1 MALDPHENEIDT
13 KLLRSDP
20 QGLVLRYQ
28 SMIRII
34 VRKYVA
40 SGMFDHASFEDV
52 VQSVNTALLR
62 NIVRAQVQYNGS
74 TLVKTYISSIIRN
87 ICLQLHHIEE
97 RTMPTERFDENDF
110 PRPNHIEERLAI
122 AHAIAVFRAILQQF
136 DHNGKLPRLL
146 LCLKLWY
153 RIPLESDDVVRWN
166 PQCSTVDL
174 RNLLSS
180 FGSRYDRMPHREIFR
195 VFTAFANKASKKEN
209 SDDAV
214 RKWTHEK
221 IAEILELMNGS
232 PPTASFDEESLGALV
247 EDYFS
252 PFLLNE

>member
-1 MALDPHENEIDT
+1 MAVYPNDNDIDT
-13 KLLRSDP
+13 TLLRSDP

-28 SMIRII
+28 GMIRII

-62 NIVRAQVQYNGS
+62 NIARAQVQYNGS

-97 RTMPTERFDENDF
+97 RQMPTERFDENDF

-122 AHAIAVFRAILQQF
+122 AHSIAVFRAILQQF
-136 DHNGKLPRLL
+136 DHHGKLPRLL

-153 RIPLESDDVVRWN
+153 RIPLDAGDVLRWN
-166 PQCSTVDL
+166 PQCNAADL
-174 RNLLSS
+174 HTLLSS
-180 FGSRYDRMPHREIFR
+180 FGTRYERMSHRDIFG
-195 VFTAFANKASKKEN
+195 VFTSFANKASKKDN

-252 PFLLNE
+252 PFLLNG